1 MTLRI
6 VAFIKNTGN
15 RGSVG
20 EEHRQPARFVMPAGF
35 RKLFTASIGDGIG
48 DDVLRSM
55 LPVIAVAVLGAGA
68 FQTSVLN
75 ALGMAAFL
83 LLGVPAGVLVD
94 RWSKKS
100 TLVLANVV
108 RAAAVVSVPIAYFLG
123 TLSIWHLFAVAA
135 VVSVADVVF
144 TTAQSAM
151 MPMLLKGSEL
161 GDGYAKVQSVQSGM
175 AIATPGVV
183 GLIIKVVS
191 APAML
196 FIAGAAY
203 LFSAVIT
210 GRLPQD
216 RPSRA
221 ETPDKFWSEARDGLG
236 YTLSHPLIRSL
247 MISVALVNAASMFGA
262 AAKVIFALQILNIP
276 MDQFIILGALSAA
289 GGLIASMTATRI
301 TRRLGVGRTKIAAS
315 LASAGFVILVPLA
328 PFLGLAPVAWIGIS
342 GFGWSFFVILSG
354 LAGAGIIPRLVP
366 HHLMGRVMS
375 TYRLFTLG
383 IMPVASIG
391 GGVLALA
398 TGVIPVLWGWA
409 LVAAAS
415 AIPILASPIRSWTEF
430 PDELD
435 IHPQDNPE
443 SVVTTPAP

>member
-15 RGSVG
+15 RRSIG
-20 EEHRQPARFVMPAGF
+20 EEHRQPARFVMPTAF

-55 LPVIAVAVLGAGA
+55 LPVIAVSVLGAGA
-68 FQTSVLN
+68 FQTSILN

-100 TLVLANVV
+100 TLVIVNVF
-108 RAAAVVSVPIAYFLG
+108 RAAAVFSVPISYFLG

-135 VVSVADVVF
+135 IVSVADVVF

-151 MPMLLKGSEL
+151 MPTLLKGSKL
-161 GDGYAKVQSVQSGM
+161 GDGYAKVQSVQSGL

-191 APAML
+191 APAVL
-196 FIAGAAY
+196 LIAGAAY

-221 ETPDKFWSEARDGLG
+221 KTPDKFWSEARDGLG

>member
-15 RGSVG
+15 RRSVG
-20 EEHRQPARFVMPAGF
+20 EEHRKPARFVMPAAF

-75 ALGMAAFL
+75 ALGMGAFL
-83 LLGVPAGVLVD
+83 LLGVPVGVLVD

-108 RAAAVVSVPIAYFLG
+108 RAAAVVSVPMAYFLG
-123 TLSIWHLFAVAA
+123 TLSIWHLFIVAA

-144 TTAQSAM
+144 ATAQSAM
-151 MPMLLKGSEL
+151 MPTLLKGSEL
-161 GDGYAKVQSVQSGM
+161 ADGYAKVQSVQSGL
-175 AIATPGVV
+175 AIATPGIV
-183 GLIIKVVS
+183 GLIVKVVS

-203 LFSAVIT
+203 LFSAVMT

-221 ETPDKFWSEARDGLG
+221 ETPDKFWTEARDGLG

-247 MISVALVNAASMFGA
+247 MVSVALVNAASMFGA

-276 MDQFIILGALSAA
+276 MDQYVILGALSAA
-289 GGLIASMTATRI
+289 GGLAASMTATRI
-301 TRRLGVGRTKIAAS
+301 TRRLGVGKTKIAAS
-315 LASAGFVILVPLA
+315 LASAGFVILLPVA
-328 PFLGLAPVAWIGIS
+328 PFLVLAPVAWIGIS

-366 HHLMGRVMS
+366 RQLMGRVMS

-391 GGVLALA
+391 GGALALA
-398 TGVIPVLWGWA
+398 IGVIPALWGWA

-415 AIPILASPIRSWTEF
+415 AIPILLSPIRSWTEF
-430 PDELD
+430 PEPLD
-435 IHPQDNPE
+435 VHSQDNPE
-443 SVVTTPAP
+443 VVVHVPAP

>member
-1 MTLRI
+1 
-6 VAFIKNTGN
+6 
-15 RGSVG
+15 
-20 EEHRQPARFVMPAGF
+20 MPAAF
-35 RKLFTASIGDGIG
+35 RKLLTASIGDGIG

-55 LPVIAVAVLGAGA
+55 LPVVAVAVLGAGA

-83 LLGVPAGVLVD
+83 LLGVPVGVLVD

-123 TLSIWHLFAVAA
+123 TLSIWHLFVVAA
-135 VVSVADVVF
+135 VVSVADVVLA
-144 TTAQSAM
+144 TAQSAM
-151 MPMLLKGSEL
+151 MPTLLKGSEL
-161 GDGYAKVQSVQSGM
+161 GDGYAKMQSVQSGL
-175 AIATPGVV
+175 AISTPGVV
-183 GLIIKVVS
+183 GLIVKVVS

-196 FIAGAAY
+196 FIASAAY
-203 LFSAVIT
+203 LFSAVMT

-221 ETPDKFWSEARDGLG
+221 ESPDKFWSEARDGLG
-236 YTLSHPLIRSL
+236 YTLSHPFIGSL
-247 MISVALVNAASMFGA
+247 MVSVALVNAASMFGA
-262 AAKVIFALQILNIP
+262 AARVIFALQILNIA
-276 MDQFIILGALSAA
+276 MDQFVVLGALSAA
-289 GGLIASMTATRI
+289 GGLAASMTATRI
-301 TRRLGVGRTKIAAS
+301 TRRLGVGRTKIASS
-315 LASAGFVILVPLA
+315 LASAGFVILLPVA

-366 HHLMGRVMS
+366 QDLMGRVMS
-375 TYRLFTLG
+375 AYRLFTLG
-383 IMPVASIG
+383 IMPAASIG

-415 AIPILASPIRSWTEF
+415 AIPILLSPIRSWTEF
-430 PDELD
+430 PEALD
-435 IHPQDNPE
+435 VHSQDNPK
-443 SVVTTPAP
+443 SVVPIPAP

>member
-15 RGSVG
+15 RRSV
-20 EEHRQPARFVMPAGF
+20 ARFVMPAVF

-48 DDVLRSM
+48 DDVIRSM

-151 MPMLLKGSEL
+151 MPTLLKGSEL
-161 GDGYAKVQSVQSGM
+161 GDGYAKVQSVQSGL
-175 AIATPGVV
+175 AIATPGIV

-203 LFSAVIT
+203 LFSAVMT

-216 RPSRA
+216 PPSRA

-276 MDQFIILGALSAA
+276 MDQFVILGALSAA
-289 GGLIASMTATRI
+289 GGLVASMTATRI

-315 LASAGFVILVPLA
+315 LASAGFVILLPGA
-328 PFLGLAPVAWIGIS
+328 PFLGLAPVVWIGIS
-342 GFGWSFFVILSG
+342 GFGWSFFIILSG

-398 TGVIPVLWGWA
+398 TGVIPVLWIWA

-415 AIPILASPIRSWTEF
+415 AIPILLSPVRSWTEF
-430 PDELD
+430 PEELD
-435 IHPQDNPE
+435 VHSRDIPE
-443 SVVTTPAP
+443 YADPVAAP

>member
-1 MTLRI
+1 MTLRL
-6 VAFIKNTGN
+6 VALIKNTGIRRSGGAG
-15 RGSVG
+15 RGRPTGS
-20 EEHRQPARFVMPAGF
+20 VMPAAF

-100 TLVLANVV
+100 TLVLANTV

-135 VVSVADVVF
+135 LVSAADVVF

-151 MPMLLKGSEL
+151 MPTLLKGNEL
-161 GDGYAKVQSVQSGM
+161 GDGYAKVQSVQSGL
-175 AIATPGVV
+175 AIATPGIV
-183 GLIIKVVS
+183 GLIVKVVS

-196 FIAGAAY
+196 FVAGAAY
-203 LFSAVIT
+203 LFSAVMT

-216 RPSRA
+216 PPSRA
-221 ETPDKFWSEARDGLG
+221 ETPDKFWTEARDGLG
-236 YTLSHPLIRSL
+236 YTLSHPLVRSL
-247 MISVALVNAASMFGA
+247 MVSVALVNAASMFGA

-276 MDQFIILGALSAA
+276 MDQFVFLGALSAA
-289 GGLIASMTATRI
+289 GGLVASMTATRI
-301 TRRLGVGRTKIAAS
+301 TRRLGLGRTKIAAS
-315 LASAGFVILVPLA
+315 LASAGFVILLPVA
-328 PFLGLAPVAWIGIS
+328 PFLGLAPVVWIGVS

-383 IMPVASIG
+383 VMPVASIG
-391 GGVLALA
+391 GGVLALT
-398 TGVIPVLWGWA
+398 TGVIPVLWIWA
-409 LVAAAS
+409 LIAAAS
-415 AIPILASPIRSWTEF
+415 AIPILVSPIRSWTNF
-430 PDELD
+430 PEELD
-435 IHPQDNPE
+435 VHAPVHPETVEP
-443 SVVTTPAP
+443 VAAP

>member
-1 MTLRI
+1 M
-6 VAFIKNTGN
+6 
-15 RGSVG
+15 
-20 EEHRQPARFVMPAGF
+20 
-35 RKLFTASIGDGIG
+35 
-48 DDVLRSM
+48 
-55 LPVIAVAVLGAGA
+55 
-68 FQTSVLN
+68 
-75 ALGMAAFL
+75 

-100 TLVLANVV
+100 TLVIVNVF
-108 RAAAVVSVPIAYFLG
+108 RAAAVFSVPIAYFLG
-123 TLSIWHLFAVAA
+123 TLSIWHLFIVAA
-135 VVSVADVVF
+135 IVSVADVVF

-151 MPMLLKGSEL
+151 MPTLLKGSEL
-161 GDGYAKVQSVQSGM
+161 GDGYAKVQSVQSGL
-175 AIATPGVV
+175 AIATPGLV
-183 GLIIKVVS
+183 GLIVKVVA

-196 FIAGAAY
+196 FMAGAAY
-203 LFSAVIT
+203 LFSAVMT

-221 ETPDKFWSEARDGLG
+221 ETPDKFWSEARDGFG

-262 AAKVIFALQILNIP
+262 AAKVIFALEILNIP
-276 MDQFIILGALSAA
+276 MDQFVILGALSAA
-289 GGLIASMTATRI
+289 GGLVASMTATRI
-301 TRRLGVGRTKIAAS
+301 TRRLGVGVTKIAAS
-315 LASAGFVILVPLA
+315 LASAGCVILLPAA
-328 PFLGLAPVAWIGIS
+328 PFLGLTPVVWIGIS

-375 TYRLFTLG
+375 IYRLFTLG

-415 AIPILASPIRSWTEF
+415 AIPIRLSPIRSWTEF
-430 PDELD
+430 PEALD
-435 IHPQDNPE
+435 VHSQDNPE
-443 SVVTTPAP
+443 AVVPVPAP

>member
-1 MTLRI
+1 
-6 VAFIKNTGN
+6 
-15 RGSVG
+15 
-20 EEHRQPARFVMPAGF
+20 
-35 RKLFTASIGDGIG
+35 
-48 DDVLRSM
+48 
-55 LPVIAVAVLGAGA
+55 
-68 FQTSVLN
+68 
-75 ALGMAAFL
+75 MAAFL

-108 RAAAVVSVPIAYFLG
+108 RAAAVVSVPIAYFLE
-123 TLSIWHLFAVAA
+123 TLSIWHLFIVAA

-151 MPMLLKGSEL
+151 MPTLLKGSEL
-161 GDGYAKVQSVQSGM
+161 GDGYAKVQSVQSGL
-175 AIATPGVV
+175 AIATPGIV
-183 GLIIKVVS
+183 GLIIKVAS

-196 FIAGAAY
+196 LIAGAAY
-203 LFSAVIT
+203 LFSAVMT

-216 RPSRA
+216 PPSRA
-221 ETPDKFWSEARDGLG
+221 KTPDKFWSEARDGLG

-276 MDQFIILGALSAA
+276 MDQFVILGALSAA
-289 GGLIASMTATRI
+289 GGLVASMTATRT

-315 LASAGFVILVPLA
+315 LASAGFVILLPGA
-328 PFLGLAPVAWIGIS
+328 PFLGLAPVVWIGIS
-342 GFGWSFFVILSG
+342 GFGWSFFIILSG

-398 TGVIPVLWGWA
+398 TGVIPVLWIWA

-415 AIPILASPIRSWTEF
+415 AIPILLSPVRSWTEF
-430 PDELD
+430 PEELGVHSRD
-435 IHPQDNPE
+435 IPE
-443 SVVTTPAP
+443 YADPVAAP

>member
-1 MTLRI
+1 MTVRI

-15 RGSVG
+15 RRSVG
-20 EEHRQPARFVMPAGF
+20 GEHRRPVRFVMPAAF

-48 DDVLRSM
+48 DDVLRSIM
-55 LPVIAVAVLGAGA
+55 PVIAVAVLGAGA

-83 LLGVPAGVLVD
+83 LLGVPVGVLVD

-100 TLVLANVV
+100 MLVLANVA

-123 TLSIWHLFAVAA
+123 TLSIWHLFIVAA

-144 TTAQSAM
+144 TTAQSAL
-151 MPMLLKGSEL
+151 MPTLLRGSQL
-161 GDGYAKVQSVQSGM
+161 ADGYAKVQSVQSGL

-183 GLIIKVVS
+183 GLIVKVVS

-203 LFSAVIT
+203 LFSAVMT
-210 GRLPQD
+210 GRLPHD

-221 ETPDKFWSEARDGLG
+221 ESPDRFWSEARDGLG
-236 YTLSHPLIRSL
+236 YTLSHPLIRSF
-247 MISVALVNAASMFGA
+247 MVSVALINAASMFGA

-276 MDQFIILGALSAA
+276 MDQFVILGALSAT
-289 GGLIASMTATRI
+289 GGLVASMTATRI
-301 TRRLGVGRTKIAAS
+301 TRRLGLGRTKIAAS
-315 LASAGFVILVPLA
+315 LASAGFVILVPVA
-328 PFLGLAPVAWIGIS
+328 PFLGLAPVVWIGLS

-366 HHLMGRVMS
+366 HHMMGRVMS

-383 IMPVASIG
+383 VMPVASIS
-391 GGVLALA
+391 GGVLAMA
-398 TGVIPVLWGWA
+398 AGVLPALWGWA

-415 AIPILASPIRSWTEF
+415 AIPILLSPIRSWTEF
-430 PDELD
+430 PKALD
-435 IHPQDNPE
+435 VHSRDIPE
-443 SVVTTPAP
+443 SADPVAAP